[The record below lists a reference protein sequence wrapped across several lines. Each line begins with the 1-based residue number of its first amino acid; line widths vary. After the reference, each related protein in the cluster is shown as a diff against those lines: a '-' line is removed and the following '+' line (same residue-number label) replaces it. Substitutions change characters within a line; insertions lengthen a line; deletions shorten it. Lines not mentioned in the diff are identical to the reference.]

1 MFDIIY
7 NYITK
12 ICLLLLLFARLLLAI
27 KDLIG
32 AMSAAGGLTSLGDVA
47 AAASLGF
54 EGLASA
60 IGISTAALGGFLA
73 IAAGIVAVVAI
84 VDLVTE
90 SFDEAV
96 EKADKSRSAYEQ
108 TASEVESLESRLS
121 EVKDRI
127 NELNSMDS
135 LTITEEAELQ
145 KLQAENDQLERQ
157 LAIKQKL
164 ANYQQGVAAED
175 ANHVLTKD
183 LTWQTGDFLKDKNG
197 YMMTDTNG
205 MPIME
210 YMSGDIIDR
219 ATSKQEKLNEKKAE
233 QVKLEEEIANMEPE
247 YHKHFWQADT
257 EYEQKTKQLKN
268 LKSDV
273 SDLEKEVSE
282 DVETINS
289 NYSSL
294 FSTDGSVLPGYED
307 TVNRINDLFDAYNNV
322 DLSEA
327 EKKLNKINSFFDG
340 STGKNFIKDNLLEA
354 AKQAELTADDIKR
367 MGIAID
373 GVDASESR
381 SCNIR

>member
-1 MFDIIY
+1 
-7 NYITK
+7 
-12 ICLLLLLFARLLLAI
+12 
-27 KDLIG
+27 
-32 AMSAAGGLTSLGDVA
+32 MSAAGGLTSLGDVA

-268 LKSDV
+268 LNQMLVTWKKKLV
-273 SDLEKEVSE
+273 KMLRQL
-282 DVETINS
+282 TQTTL
-289 NYSSL
+289 L
-294 FSTDGSVLPGYED
+294 FSLR
-307 TVNRINDLFDAYNNV
+307 TVVYFQDMKTL
-322 DLSEA
+322 
-327 EKKLNKINSFFDG
+327 
-340 STGKNFIKDNLLEA
+340 
-354 AKQAELTADDIKR
+354 
-367 MGIAID
+367 
-373 GVDASESR
+373 
-381 SCNIR
+381 